1 MCAARHGKLEV
12 LQLLLESSADPVRTD
27 MLGRTALDHA
37 KRQPPY
43 VQEWLRGHKVLG
55 RQEFE
60 RMVQALGSELLV
72 LKRESKR
79 LETMRDQIPSDDVLR
94 RAKLINQLLPK
105 SVSAVDHG
113 QAIGSPYPS
122 PGSMLS
128 QGYSPLALGRAVSFP
143 VPVSPK
149 VHFGVPLSQ

>member
-12 LQLLLESSADPVRTD
+12 AQLLLESSADPVRTD

-60 RMVQALGSELLV
+60 RIVQALGSELLV

-79 LETMRDQIPSDDVLR
+79 LETMKAQIPSDDVLR

-105 SVSAVDHG
+105 SVSAEPG

-128 QGYSPLALGRAVSFP
+128 QGYSPFALGRAVSLP
-143 VPVSPK
+143 MPSPK